1 MVFTKKKRN
10 KGRKRMKKF
19 LLIILISTSILS
31 ASSLNLGMKYFIKGH
46 YNKALPHFIKA
57 SNSGNKQA
65 QFYLANMYEKGLG
78 VKKDKK
84 MASKLYKL
92 YANNSKVKT
101 SIQSKAKVN
110 AKKVYKKKMI
120 KKKVIRKVKKKKIN
134 LPKSANGKA
143 YSKRL
148 KKFFNPDLQGAEE
161 VTFD

>member
-1 MVFTKKKRN
+1 
-10 KGRKRMKKF
+10 MKKI

-31 ASSLNLGMKYFIKGH
+31 ASSLSLGMKYFIKGN
-46 YNKALPHFIKA
+46 YSQALPHFVKA
-57 SNSGNKQA
+57 SNAGNKQA

-92 YANNSKVKT
+92 YAKNSKVKT
-101 SIQSKAKVN
+101 SIKAKTKVST
-110 AKKVYKKKMI
+110 KKVYKKKRTT
-120 KKKVIRKVKKKKIN
+120 KKVAKRVKKKKID
-134 LPKSANGKA
+134 LPKSANGKT